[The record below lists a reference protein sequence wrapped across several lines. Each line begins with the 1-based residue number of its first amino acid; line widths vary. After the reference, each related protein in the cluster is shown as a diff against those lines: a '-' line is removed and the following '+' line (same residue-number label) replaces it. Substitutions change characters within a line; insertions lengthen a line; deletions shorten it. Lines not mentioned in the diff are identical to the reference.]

1 MVQALMCRL
10 LAAEAKVRYRGSIC
24 EICGK
29 QSRIRTG
36 SPPGTSF
43 SPVSITPSM
52 LHTHLHRNNTL
63 LSQGHAG
70 DTWETF
76 MQAML
81 LWGYRGALDRKP

>member
-1 MVQALMCRL
+1 MAQVLMCRL

-24 EICGK
+24 ETCGK
-29 QSRIRTG
+29 QSRIRTD

-43 SPVSITPSM
+43 SVSITPSM
-52 LHTHLHRNNTL
+52 LHTHLHHNNTL
-63 LSQGHAG
+63 LSEGHAD

-81 LWGYRGALDRKP
+81 LWDYRGALDRKP